1 LRRVR
6 AAARTARVQVSRE
19 HVGIGRM
26 NENRLGRLSFNNKSC
41 RLRGA
46 ANAARTRIRIASE
59 QDEEQDEE
67 EEQVSVERRRMT
79 RYY

>member
-1 LRRVR
+1 
-6 AAARTARVQVSRE
+6 
-19 HVGIGRM
+19 M

-46 ANAARTRIRIASE
+46 ENAARTCIRIASE
-59 QDEEQDEE
+59 QDEEQDED
-67 EEQVSVERRRMT
+67 EEQVSLERRRT